1 VQFYGWG
8 FMGRT
13 GVLIILAITVVS
25 LWIGMKAR
33 VDDGSGVAMKRTDPN
48 APAPAPAVALRERWP
63 QLVFASFALGLFVF
77 AINDA
82 MRQSFLGQVFPLVVA
97 SVAAFFG
104 VIVILQLLFSKD
116 SANIVY
122 DQEEAPENAKNQGVR
137 SLWSGAFWIA
147 LLVGLTAL
155 VGFFLAML
163 AFFLIYLPVRA
174 RTGPIKTLVLT
185 AGAATFVLV
194 LANALNLNFPYGLL
208 QDMVRLP
215 WPLR

>member
-1 VQFYGWG
+1 
-8 FMGRT
+8 
-13 GVLIILAITVVS
+13 
-25 LWIGMKAR
+25 
-33 VDDGSGVAMKRTDPN
+33 
-48 APAPAPAVALRERWP
+48 
-63 QLVFASFALGLFVF
+63 
-77 AINDA
+77 

-104 VIVILQLLFSKD
+104 VIGDPPAAVFERTAPTS
-116 SANIVY
+116 VY
-122 DQEEAPENAKNQGVR
+122 DQEEAPENCQEPGRRAPCGAGR
-137 SLWSGAFWIA
+137 SWIA

-208 QDMVRLP
+208 QDMGFACPGRCADRSLRCVNVPYPLHFLRGGTLARAILP
-215 WPLR
+215 P